1 MSVLH
6 LLLEGKNVE
15 GVKAAAHRLKVS
27 QYIPG
32 FDPCVEELGRPE
44 VADVGVRYDCNDE
57 ISDSPLRF
65 GEEFIILESRLV
77 DGLFLG
83 SDGILCAFSD
93 GGIVD
98 SRLVAMMTNMLSE
111 MGAPDRPALSRPS
124 SRVLMYSG
132 MPSLS
137 L

>member
-1 MSVLH
+1 M
-6 LLLEGKNVE
+6 
-15 GVKAAAHRLKVS
+15 S

-65 GEEFIILESRLV
+65 GEEFIILAFCLV

-83 SDGILCAFSD
+83 SGGILE
-93 GGIVD
+93 GRRTLTKGEPVYPW
-98 SRLVAMMTNMLSE
+98 V
-111 MGAPDRPALSRPS
+111 
-124 SRVLMYSG
+124 
-132 MPSLS
+132 
-137 L
+137 